1 MAKRAMLLLLV
12 LAGCARQTTA
22 PPRPGDGPGAVLSAD
37 AGGEGDAASTTPGD
51 AAVIVVVDV
60 GADAPVASADAAA
73 PTGDGPVDRGLGIV
87 PDGAPWQMMCAPGA
101 SRAECCSL
109 YCACMVKYCPA
120 TLPSGCQAACEG
132 GGNWDLV
139 CRTYQCFASQN
150 PSFPQDHD
158 SHCRHAIGQ
167 QGRCG
172 NR

>member
-1 MAKRAMLLLLV
+1 MQKRSMLLLVVLV
-12 LAGCARQTTA
+12 LAGCARETPA
-22 PPRPGDGPGAVLSAD
+22 RRPPSDGPVAVLTAD
-37 AGGEGDAASTTPGD
+37 AGGEVDAASTTATD
-51 AAVIVVVDV
+51 AAVIVVVDAAP
-60 GADAPVASADAAA
+60 ADAPVVSAETAAL
-73 PTGDGPVDRGLGIV
+73 TRDGPFLGTV
-87 PDGAPWQMMCAPGA
+87 PDGAPWQMMCPPGA
-101 SRAECCSL
+101 SRADCCSL
-109 YCACMVKYCPA
+109 YCGCMVKDCPA

-150 PSFPQDHD
+150 PNFPQDHD

>member
-1 MAKRAMLLLLV
+1 MTPAMRT
-12 LAGCARQTTA
+12 LAISIVALTLSCGSSQQAA
-22 PPRPGDGPGAVLSAD
+22 PAIVVPPAQP
-37 AGGEGDAASTTPGD
+37 PD
-51 AAVIVVVDV
+51 AAVAASGADTAAADASVIIAADAAGV
-60 GADAPVASADAAA
+60 ADAPPAPDAAP
-73 PTGDGPVDRGLGIV
+73 PTSDGPFMGTI
-87 PDGAPWQMMCAPGA
+87 PDGAPWQRMCPAAA
-101 SRAECCSL
+101 SRADCCAL

-120 TLPSGCQAACEG
+120 TLPGGCQAACEAG
-132 GGNWDLV
+132 QSWDLV